1 MSYKVDLSVSRGD
14 KLSLT
19 EQLVTRLAAAIDKG
33 ELAPGEKLP
42 TTREVA
48 DAAGINHLTA
58 ARVYRRL
65 AERGY
70 VTASVGRG
78 TFVRSLPPSPRTVDD
93 DWQQVVLP
101 KRLPSYRERIVKD
114 LLTVGARAD
123 RIPLGAGVPAR
134 EALPATE
141 LAALTA
147 DVFAELGAQALAETE
162 VEGLPALREEL
173 ARYGRTLGF
182 ASAEDE
188 ILVTAG
194 AHQALDL
201 VVRTVLEP
209 GQVAV
214 VESPTFVG
222 TLVSLEAS
230 GAQVIGIPLDEN
242 GIDVDALE
250 RVLARHEVK
259 LVVLQPA
266 CQNPTGQHLS
276 PERRR
281 RLLEL
286 ALERSFFVVEDAVYA
301 PVRFEGD
308 PFRSLR
314 AEAPGHVIHVNSL
327 SKTVAGGLRVGWVA
341 AQGPVFGRLAA
352 LKMTTDL
359 HTSSLAQHVAAR
371 HLSSGGYER
380 LLTRTIPM
388 YRERRDALL
397 AALERHLPGEY
408 ATLRPLGGY
417 NLWLTLRRKIDIRAL
432 YSEAVARGV
441 SFTPGAVLM
450 EESSRPSMRLSY
462 SLAAPEAIDEGVRRL
477 AAALRSLLRTDAS
490 RSSVP
495 YS

>member
-78 TFVRSLPPSPRTVDD
+78 TFVRSVPPSPRTVDD

-214 VESPTFVG
+214 VESPTF
-222 TLVSLEAS
+222 
-230 GAQVIGIPLDEN
+230 
-242 GIDVDALE
+242 
-250 RVLARHEVK
+250 
-259 LVVLQPA
+259 
-266 CQNPTGQHLS
+266 
-276 PERRR
+276 
-281 RLLEL
+281 
-286 ALERSFFVVEDAVYA
+286 
-301 PVRFEGD
+301 
-308 PFRSLR
+308 
-314 AEAPGHVIHVNSL
+314 
-327 SKTVAGGLRVGWVA
+327 AGGLRVGWVA

-352 LKMTTDL
+352 LKMTSDL

-371 HLSSGGYER
+371 HLSTGGYER
-380 LLTRTIPM
+380 LLTRT
-388 YRERRDALL
+388 
-397 AALERHLPGEY
+397 
-408 ATLRPLGGY
+408 
-417 NLWLTLRRKIDIRAL
+417 
-432 YSEAVARGV
+432 
-441 SFTPGAVLM
+441 
-450 EESSRPSMRLSY
+450 
-462 SLAAPEAIDEGVRRL
+462 
-477 AAALRSLLRTDAS
+477 
-490 RSSVP
+490 
-495 YS
+495 